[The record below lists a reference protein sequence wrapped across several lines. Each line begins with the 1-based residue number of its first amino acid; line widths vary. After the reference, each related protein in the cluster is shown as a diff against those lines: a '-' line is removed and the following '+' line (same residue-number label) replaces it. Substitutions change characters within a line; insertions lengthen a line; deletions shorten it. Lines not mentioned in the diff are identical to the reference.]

1 MRTAERVMVA
11 QPRRTASARPA
22 LRLWGE
28 QGVLYPLMYLVPFL
42 IFFIAF
48 EIYPIF
54 EGLYVSLTA
63 WDLLTDPRWVGLANY
78 TALLKDSLFQTSLRN
93 TVLFVALDAPLA
105 VVIPLGLA
113 MLVNENMPGRTLFR
127 SAFVAPLM
135 ISASSVGVLWQWFYN
150 PAFGLINYYALMI
163 GLPGQH
169 WLSEAGWATFAIVLT
184 TVWWTSGFN
193 MVLFLAG
200 LQNIPQHLYDAAKVD
215 GAGPVGAVPQHHLA
229 WFAADQPVRWRD
241 DDHRGIPCLRPDPG
255 DDQQFGRS
263 IRFHPLAGHAS
274 VSDGVSVLQDGRG
287 LGRGLGAVPDRF
299 GVHADSVPDA
309 AWVRRLNEEE
319 LTGPWRVQN

>member
-1 MRTAERVMVA
+1 MRTAEQVLAA
-11 QPRRTASARPA
+11 QPRRTAHARPA

-28 QGVLYPLMYLVPFL
+28 QGVLYPLLYLVPFL

-63 WDLLTDPRWVGLANY
+63 WDLLTPPRWVGLANY
-78 TALLKDSLFQTSLRN
+78 TALFTDSLFQTSLRN

-105 VVIPLGLA
+105 VAIPLGLA
-113 MLVNENMPGRTLFR
+113 MLVNESMPGRTLFR

-150 PAFGLINYYALMI
+150 PAFGLINYYAIMV

-169 WLSEAGWATFAIVLT
+169 WLSEAGWATFAIVIT

-215 GAGPVGAVPQHHLA
+215 GAGQWALFRNITVP
-229 WFAADQPVRWRD
+229 
-241 DDHRGIPCLRPDPG
+241 GLRPTSLFVGVTTIIGAFRVFAQVLVMTNNSGGPFDSTRTLVMHVYQTG
-255 DDQQFGRS
+255 FQFFKMG
-263 IRFHPLAGHAS
+263 GAS
-274 VSDGVSVLQDGRG
+274 AVAWVLFLIVSVFTLIQFQLQRG
-287 LGRGLGAVPDRF
+287 T
-299 GVHADSVPDA
+299 AD
-309 AWVRRLNEEE
+309 
-319 LTGPWRVQN
+319 

>member
-1 MRTAERVMVA
+1 MVT
-11 QPRRTASARPA
+11 QPRRTALARPVR
-22 LRLWGE
+22 RLWGE
-28 QGVLYPLMYLVPFL
+28 QGVRYPLMYLVPFL

-48 EIYPIF
+48 EIYPIVY
-54 EGLYVSLTA
+54 GLYVSLTA
-63 WDLLTDPRWVGLANY
+63 WDLLTDPRWVGLSNY

-135 ISASSVGVLWQWFYN
+135 ISASSIGVLWQWFYN
-150 PAFGLINYYALMI
+150 PAFGLINYYAIMI

-215 GAGPVGAVPQHHLA
+215 GAGQWALFRNITLPG
-229 WFAADQPVRWRD
+229 
-241 DDHRGIPCLRPDPG
+241 LRPTSLFVGVTTIIGAFRVFAQILVMTNNSGGPFDSTRSLVMHLYQTG
-255 DDQQFGRS
+255 FQFFRMG
-263 IRFHPLAGHAS
+263 GAS
-274 VSDGVSVLQDGRG
+274 AVAWVLFLIVSVFTLIQFQMQRG
-287 LGRGLGAVPDRF
+287 SA
-299 GVHADSVPDA
+299 
-309 AWVRRLNEEE
+309 E
-319 LTGPWRVQN
+319 

>member
-1 MRTAERVMVA
+1 MRTAERAVVA
-11 QPRRTASARPA
+11 LPRRTPLARP
-22 LRLWGE
+22 LRRLWGE
-28 QGVLYPLMYLVPFL
+28 QGVLYPLLYLAPFL
-42 IFFIAF
+42 VFFIAF

-54 EGLYVSLTA
+54 QGLYVSLTA
-63 WDLLTDPRWVGLANY
+63 WDLLTPPRWVGLANY
-78 TALLKDSLFQTSLRN
+78 TALLQDTLFHTSLRN

-105 VVIPLGLA
+105 VAIPLGLA

-150 PAFGLINYYALMI
+150 PAFGLINYYAAMV

-169 WLSEAGWATFAIVLT
+169 WLSEAGWATFAIVIT

-215 GAGPVGAVPQHHLA
+215 GAGQWALFRYITVP
-229 WFAADQPVRWRD
+229 
-241 DDHRGIPCLRPDPG
+241 GLRPTSLFVGVTTIIGAFRVFAQVLVMTNNSGGPFDSTRTLVMHIYQTG
-255 DDQQFGRS
+255 FQFFRMG
-263 IRFHPLAGHAS
+263 GAS
-274 VSDGVSVLQDGRG
+274 AVAWVLFLIVSVFTLMQFRLQRG
-287 LGRGLGAVPDRF
+287 SA
-299 GVHADSVPDA
+299 
-309 AWVRRLNEEE
+309 E
-319 LTGPWRVQN
+319 

>member
-1 MRTAERVMVA
+1 MRTAERVMAA
-11 QPRRTASARPA
+11 QPRRAIATRPA

-28 QGVLYPLMYLVPFL
+28 QGMLYPLLYLVPFL

-48 EIYPIF
+48 ELYPIVY
-54 EGLYVSLTA
+54 GLYVSLTA
-63 WDLLTDPRWVGLANY
+63 WDLLTPPRFVGLANY
-78 TALLKDSLFQTSLRN
+78 TALFKDGLFLTSLRN

-105 VVIPLGLA
+105 VAIPLGLA
-113 MLVNENMPGRTLFR
+113 MLVNEAMPGRTLFR

-150 PAFGLINYYALMI
+150 PAFGLINYYAVMF

-169 WLSEAGWATFAIVLT
+169 WLSEAGWATFAIVIT

-215 GAGPVGAVPQHHLA
+215 GAGQWALFRNITLPG
-229 WFAADQPVRWRD
+229 
-241 DDHRGIPCLRPDPG
+241 LRPTSLFVGVTTIIGAFRVFAQVLVMTNNSGGPFDSTRTLVMHVYQTG
-255 DDQQFGRS
+255 FQFFKMG
-263 IRFHPLAGHAS
+263 GAS
-274 VSDGVSVLQDGRG
+274 AVAWVLFLIVSVFTLIQFQLQRG
-287 LGRGLGAVPDRF
+287 TA
-299 GVHADSVPDA
+299 
-309 AWVRRLNEEE
+309 E
-319 LTGPWRVQN
+319 

>member
-1 MRTAERVMVA
+1 MRTAERVLA
-11 QPRRTASARPA
+11 APQRRTTSTRPA

-28 QGVLYPLMYLVPFL
+28 QGVLYPLLYLVPFL

-48 EIYPIF
+48 ELYPIVY
-54 EGLYVSLTA
+54 GLYVSLTA
-63 WDLLTDPRWVGLANY
+63 WDLLTPPRFVGLANY
-78 TALLKDSLFQTSLRN
+78 AALFKDSLFLTSLRN

-105 VVIPLGLA
+105 VAIPLGLA
-113 MLVNENMPGRTLFR
+113 MLVNEAMPGRTLFR

-150 PAFGLINYYALMI
+150 PAFGLINYYATMV

-169 WLSEAGWATFAIVLT
+169 WLSEAGWATFAIVIT

-215 GAGPVGAVPQHHLA
+215 GAGQWALFRNITLPG
-229 WFAADQPVRWRD
+229 
-241 DDHRGIPCLRPDPG
+241 LRPTSLFVGVTTIIGAFRVFAQVLVMTNNSGGPFDSTRTLVMHVYQTG
-255 DDQQFGRS
+255 FQFFKMG
-263 IRFHPLAGHAS
+263 GAS
-274 VSDGVSVLQDGRG
+274 AVAWVLFLIVSVFTLIQFQLQRG
-287 LGRGLGAVPDRF
+287 SA
-299 GVHADSVPDA
+299 
-309 AWVRRLNEEE
+309 E
-319 LTGPWRVQN
+319 

>member
-1 MRTAERVMVA
+1 MRTAERVMA
-11 QPRRTASARPA
+11 GQSRRTSVPRPA
-22 LRLWGE
+22 VRLWGE
-28 QGVLYPLMYLVPFL
+28 QGVLYPLMYLAPFL
-42 IFFIAF
+42 VFFIAF
-48 EIYPIF
+48 EIYPILQ
-54 EGLYVSLTA
+54 GLYVSLTA

-78 TALLKDSLFQTSLRN
+78 TALFQDTLFQTSLRN

-105 VVIPLGLA
+105 VAIPLGLA

-150 PAFGLINYYALMI
+150 PAFGLINYYAIMI

-215 GAGPVGAVPQHHLA
+215 GAGQWALFRNITLPG
-229 WFAADQPVRWRD
+229 
-241 DDHRGIPCLRPDPG
+241 LRPTSLFVGVTTIIGAFRVFAQILVMTNNSGGPFDSTRSLVMHLYQTG
-255 DDQQFGRS
+255 FQFFRMG
-263 IRFHPLAGHAS
+263 GAS
-274 VSDGVSVLQDGRG
+274 AVAWVLFLIVSVFTLIQFQLQRG
-287 LGRGLGAVPDRF
+287 NTD
-299 GVHADSVPDA
+299 
-309 AWVRRLNEEE
+309 
-319 LTGPWRVQN
+319 

>member
-1 MRTAERVMVA
+1 VR
-11 QPRRTASARPA
+11 
-22 LRLWGE
+22 RLWGE
-28 QGVLYPLMYLVPFL
+28 QGVLYPLLYLAPFL
-42 IFFIAF
+42 VFFIAF

-54 EGLYVSLTA
+54 QGLYVSLTA
-63 WDLLTDPRWVGLANY
+63 WDLLTPPRMVGLANY
-78 TALLKDSLFQTSLRN
+78 TALFRDGLFLTSLRN

-113 MLVNENMPGRTLFR
+113 MLVNEHMPGRTLFR

-150 PAFGLINYYALMI
+150 PAFGLINYYAVMI

-169 WLSEAGWATFAIVLT
+169 WLSEAGWATFAIVVT

-215 GAGPVGAVPQHHLA
+215 GAGQWALFRNITLPG
-229 WFAADQPVRWRD
+229 
-241 DDHRGIPCLRPDPG
+241 LRPTSLFVGVTTIIGAFRVFAQILVMTNNSGGPFDSTRSLVMHLYQTG
-255 DDQQFGRS
+255 FQFFRMG
-263 IRFHPLAGHAS
+263 GAS
-274 VSDGVSVLQDGRG
+274 AVAWVLFLIVSVFTLIQFRLQRG
-287 LGRGLGAVPDRF
+287 
-299 GVHADSVPDA
+299 ST
-309 AWVRRLNEEE
+309 E
-319 LTGPWRVQN
+319 

>member
-1 MRTAERVMVA
+1 MVRA
-11 QPRRTASARPA
+11 PSGAARSRQSP
-22 LRLWGE
+22 RLWGE
-28 QGVLYPLMYLVPFL
+28 QGVLYPFLYLVPFL

-48 EIYPIF
+48 EIYPILY
-54 EGLYVSLTA
+54 GLYVSLTA
-63 WDLLTDPRWVGLANY
+63 WDLLTEPRWVGLANY
-78 TALLKDSLFQTSLRN
+78 IALFQDGLFQTSLRN

-113 MLVNENMPGRTLFR
+113 MLVNEHMPLRTLFR

-150 PAFGLINYYALMI
+150 PAFGLINYYATMV

-169 WLSEAGWATFAIVLT
+169 WLSEAGWATFAIVIT

-215 GAGPVGAVPQHHLA
+215 GAGQWALFRNITLPG
-229 WFAADQPVRWRD
+229 
-241 DDHRGIPCLRPDPG
+241 LRPTSLFVGVTTIIGAFRVFAQILVMTNNSGGPFDSTRSLVMHVYQTG
-255 DDQQFGRS
+255 FQFFRMG
-263 IRFHPLAGHAS
+263 GAS
-274 VSDGVSVLQDGRG
+274 AVAWVLFLIVSVFTLIQFRMQAGS
-287 LGRGLGAVPDRF
+287 A
-299 GVHADSVPDA
+299 
-309 AWVRRLNEEE
+309 E
-319 LTGPWRVQN
+319 